1 MTCGIYQIVN
11 KVNGKRYVGSAVN
24 FASRWRVHKH
34 QLRKGNHHSVA
45 LQRAWNSYGEDSFDF
60 AIIEECDRE
69 KLIEREQI
77 HLDMGY
83 DYNCSP
89 TASSSLGVVGREETK
104 EKCRIAIKEKWSDPE
119 YRDMMTRSR
128 SGWTPDEDWIKSR
141 ARGETS
147 GMFNPERVTLCHEEH
162 GCITETIWWFG
173 KTFNLNKA
181 HLRAIVDAIHRVKRG
196 RVKIIT
202 VTPEGA
208 FRGNVHNHAK
218 AVEKFKLDVIEGGK
232 DSTP

>member
-1 MTCGIYQIVN
+1 MACGIYEIVN
-11 KVNGKRYVGSAVN
+11 IANGKRYVGSAVN
-24 FASRWRVHKH
+24 FSARWRVHRH
-34 QLRKGNHHSVA
+34 HLRNGKHHSIA
-45 LQRAWNSYGEDSFDF
+45 LQRAWDKYGEESFEF
-60 AIIEECDRE
+60 SIIEECDRG
-69 KLIEREQI
+69 KLMEREQI

-89 TASSSLGVVGREETK
+89 TASSSLGVIRRDETK

-128 SGWTPDEDWIKSR
+128 FGWTPDDDWIKSR

-147 GMFNPERVTLCHEEH
+147 GMFNPEKVTLCHEDH

-181 HLRAIVDAIHRVKRG
+181 HLRAIVDGSNIRKQHKGWTLKKA
-196 RVKIIT
+196 
-202 VTPEGA
+202 PEGA
-208 FRGNVHNHAK
+208 
-218 AVEKFKLDVIEGGK
+218 
-232 DSTP
+232 